1 MSLQTNK
8 FKKKGFIKIKKF
20 FSKKLINKI
29 LEEVSNS
36 ENTDIYFDRNGNLRR
51 IERLFDKGKNLKFV
65 NKKILNFLNRFLKK
79 KLVIFKDKFNAKPP
93 GGEGFSPHYD
103 GIFYFKNKNNQNKKG
118 WYEYSDYFVN
128 VLVALDDCNKTN
140 GTIELSQIEDFD
152 FQTLYLNTK
161 KNGTPDINT
170 RHLKKLKFKSI
181 NLSIG
186 DILIFSN
193 KVPHKSKKNFSKNNR
208 RTLYYTYCNK
218 ISKNPYK
225 KYFFDKMK
233 SKNKTSKSLSG
244 QI

>member
-103 GIFYFKNKNNQNKKG
+103 GIFYFKNKNNQMG
-118 WYEYSDYFVN
+118 CIV
-128 VLVALDDCNKTN
+128 
-140 GTIELSQIEDFD
+140 Q
-152 FQTLYLNTK
+152 
-161 KNGTPDINT
+161 
-170 RHLKKLKFKSI
+170 
-181 NLSIG
+181 
-186 DILIFSN
+186 
-193 KVPHKSKKNFSKNNR
+193 
-208 RTLYYTYCNK
+208 
-218 ISKNPYK
+218 
-225 KYFFDKMK
+225 
-233 SKNKTSKSLSG
+233 
-244 QI
+244 